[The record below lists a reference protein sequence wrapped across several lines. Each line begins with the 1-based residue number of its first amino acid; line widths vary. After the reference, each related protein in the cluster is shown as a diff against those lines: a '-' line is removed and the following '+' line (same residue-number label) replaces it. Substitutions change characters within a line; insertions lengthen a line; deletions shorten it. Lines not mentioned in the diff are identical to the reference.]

1 MTEER
6 PDATG
11 RGTPR
16 GPRRSTGSRHVLALL
31 VQAALVG
38 IAGGILA
45 AVIAGWDPGSW
56 RVYFSYEGDTFFN
69 AINGVEATPLGV
81 TDVSPHLGWPYG
93 MNLID
98 FPAGE
103 PLFTWFQWFFHLFV
117 NDQFTVLAALWF
129 LGFIGVGAV
138 TYLVMR
144 GLDLPLW
151 PSVAAALVY
160 DFVPFHLWRAFGH
173 TNLALYMAVPLGG
186 MVLLWLMSGRLDR
199 PRRGSPDWRP
209 LWRTTDWWV
218 VGISA
223 VVLGLSARYYAVI
236 FLILLVVVSVGRLL
250 VTRRWRALW
259 ASALVGAATLGV
271 ALLTGIPQALQIL
284 SVGGNSEVAL
294 RPRTD
299 SDLYSLRLTDLLAP
313 IPDHRLEPLRQ
324 MSATFRNSITRG
336 EDGNEMGWVLVAGLV
351 FLLVIAISRRSP
363 WWPERRTQEWS
374 VGLATNALVLA
385 GVAFLIG
392 TTGGLGGVIASLGY
406 TTIRSWNRVS
416 IYITFFAAVGLGM
429 ALAWLWRLT
438 ASRVAWRRVVP
449 AVVTPLVVA
458 VAILDQTGTAYPKQ
472 DAVAAER
479 GSDLAFFR
487 GMADQLGT
495 GAAVFQLPYVAFP
508 ESGGLDLDYAG
519 FRGYLNEGGRLNY
532 SYGGMRG
539 RESDWQRSWV
549 AQDPEV
555 QVVGLAAARFDA
567 ILVDRKGYTADK
579 SVEPGLT
586 ALLGPARSTSPNGR
600 FAWYDLRPVRQRLL
614 AAKGEAWMADVGA
627 RVVRPIG
634 IQFRSETWRSNGLPP
649 SDWGSLGESTAV
661 QLRRYDANTAPVD
674 VQFKVKM
681 APGNHLTV
689 TNDAWQDTQTAT
701 TEFVD
706 VGHEVSMQPNVAT
719 VQITTDAPNTALI
732 SDPRPDVRG
741 ELFDLQVIDVGL
753 ADMIA
758 KGELKLPAA

>member
-1 MTEER
+1 VAEER

-11 RGTPR
+11 SGTSR
-16 GPRRSTGSRHVLALL
+16 GPRHGTGSRHVLALL

-45 AVIAGWDPGSW
+45 AVIAGWDPSYW

-69 AINGVEATPLGV
+69 AINGIEATPLGV
-81 TDVSPHLGWPYG
+81 TNVSPHLGWPYG

-151 PSVAAALVY
+151 PAVAAALVY

-199 PRRGSPDWRP
+199 ARRGSPEWRP
-209 LWRTTDWWV
+209 LWRNTDWWI
-218 VGISA
+218 VGIAA

-236 FLILLVVVSVGRLL
+236 FLLLLVLVSVGRLI

-259 ASALVGAATLGV
+259 ASVLVGAGTLGV

-284 SVGGNSEVAL
+284 SVGGNSEVAV

-324 MSATFRNSITRG
+324 ISATFRNSITRG
-336 EDGNEMGWVLVAGLV
+336 EDGNEMGWILVAGLL
-351 FLLVIAISRRSP
+351 FLLVVAVSRRSP
-363 WWPERRTQEWS
+363 WWPERRSEEWS

-385 GVAFLIG
+385 GLAFLIG

-438 ASRVAWRRVVP
+438 GSRVTWRRIIPV
-449 AVVTPLVVA
+449 VVTPLVV
-458 VAILDQTGTAYPKQ
+458 VLAILDQTGTSYPRQ
-472 DAVAAER
+472 DAVVAER
-479 GSDLAFFR
+479 GSDLTFFR

-508 ESGGLDLDYAG
+508 ESGGVDLDYAG
-519 FRGYLNEGGRLNY
+519 FRGYLNDGGRLNY

-549 AQDPEV
+549 SQDPEV
-555 QVVGLAAARFDA
+555 QLVGLAAAKFDA
-567 ILVDRKGYTADK
+567 VLVDRKGYNAEN
-579 SVEPGLT
+579 SVEPKLT
-586 ALLGPARSTSPNGR
+586 QLLGPARSQSPNGR
-600 FAWYDLRPVRQRLL
+600 FAWYDLRPVKQRLL
-614 AAKGEAWMADVGA
+614 AAKGEAWMDDVGA

-634 IQFRSETWRSNGLPP
+634 VQIRSATYRNNGTGATE
-649 SDWGSLGESTAV
+649 WGALAKSSTM
-661 QLRRYDANTAPVD
+661 QLRRYDDNAAPVSLEFKVKVVAGSHVAVSTEGWEDTITATADPVD
-674 VQFKVKM
+674 VVHQ
-681 APGNHLTV
+681 
-689 TNDAWQDTQTAT
+689 
-701 TEFVD
+701 
-706 VGHEVSMQPNVAT
+706 VSMQPKPAA
-719 VQITTDAPNTALI
+719 VQIDLDAPNTAGI

-741 ELFDLQVIDVGL
+741 ELFDVRVVDSGL

-758 KGELKLPAA
+758 RGELTMPAT